1 MATSSISSTSG
12 STSTQVSTD
21 VYNRVEQAMASQSK
35 AAAKINTSITKDQT
49 KLSALASCKARW
61 PVSSRL
67 RPAWSAMA

>member
-49 KLSALASCKARW
+49 KLSALGCKARW

>member
-35 AAAKINTSITKDQT
+35 AAAKTQYVDYQGPDQ
-49 KLSALASCKARW
+49 A
-61 PVSSRL
+61 VG
-67 RPAWSAMA
+67 AWGS